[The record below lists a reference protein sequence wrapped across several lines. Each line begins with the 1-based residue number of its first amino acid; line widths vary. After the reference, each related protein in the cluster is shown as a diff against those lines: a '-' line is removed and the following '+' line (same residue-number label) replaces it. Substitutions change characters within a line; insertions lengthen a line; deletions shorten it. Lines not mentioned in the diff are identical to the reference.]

1 MVARSIR
8 SIGSVE
14 RASFHVGPFT
24 LSFSNGIRFRRFRG
38 EQTED
43 GTLLQVSSQFREH
56 KSATS
61 DEPRSDLERKIN
73 RLREM
78 LAIDHTQEMTSAY
91 LIDLQA
97 AVEAVGRAIKE
108 ERWAREGYSEFLGE

>member
-1 MVARSIR
+1 M
-8 SIGSVE
+8 
-14 RASFHVGPFT
+14 
-24 LSFSNGIRFRRFRG
+24 
-38 EQTED
+38 
-43 GTLLQVSSQFREH
+43 LQSSSRFREH

-61 DEPRSDLERKIN
+61 DEPRSDLEREIN